1 LEKLRARPAKRRP
14 WLLAVLTVSCAT
26 AASVSIE
33 RLGPAA
39 PAPGPAVTSANVGEQ
54 LDRGRFPEVEAYFR
68 ALPPGDLARNGTDL
82 SRLGRALFARGDFA
96 GARQALSAA
105 LERPLTAPERA
116 QAQWVLGQT
125 DVLADDFRS
134 AAGHVSEA
142 IDSGLS
148 LSPGFLRFLEGLAGE
163 SLYDG
168 VSQGTRLETGYE
180 SGLYDLIRVPL
191 AVNGR
196 PVSAVLDTG
205 ASYCI
210 LTRSFARETGL
221 VEIAESDAFGLG
233 LHQKPIPLTFGVVQ
247 ALTLAGATLQT
258 VPVMVMPDDALSFK
272 TERGPLPLSMVLGL
286 HLLKDFSL
294 EIDYARRR
302 LALTRLPARPS
313 RASPDQNL
321 FFARGKVFVRVAVD
335 RAAPSLFLLDTG
347 SELTML
353 TAAGV
358 RRLRL
363 RPSVG
368 LFPKR
373 VEGIGRARVSWGK
386 VDRVSLALAGW
397 RLNFR
402 DMVVA
407 ETEEAL
413 EDGVLG
419 ASALLH
425 FRVRIDFGAMRLEL
439 EESRL

>member
-1 LEKLRARPAKRRP
+1 MRARPAERWP

-33 RLGPAA
+33 RLGSTAT
-39 PAPGPAVTSANVGEQ
+39 APGPSVTATNVGEQ
-54 LDRGRFPEVEAYFR
+54 LDRGRFPEVEAYLR
-68 ALPPGDLARNGTDL
+68 ALPPADLARSGTDL
-82 SRLGRALFARGDFA
+82 SRLGRALFARGDFQ
-96 GARQALSAA
+96 GARESLSAA
-105 LERPLTAPERA
+105 LERPLTVPERA
-116 QAQWVLGQT
+116 EAQWALAQT

-134 AAGHVSEA
+134 AAGHTSEA

-163 SLYDG
+163 SLYAG
-168 VSQGTRLETGYE
+168 VSAGTRLETGFE
-180 SGLYDLIRVPL
+180 SGLYDLVRVPVT
-191 AVNGR
+191 VNGR

-221 VEIAESDAFGLG
+221 VEIADSDAFGLG
-233 LHQKPIPLTFGVVQ
+233 LHHKPIPLTFGVVQ
-247 ALTLAGATLQT
+247 ALTLAGTTLQT
-258 VPVMVMPDDALSFK
+258 VPVMVMPDEALSFT
-272 TERGPLPLSMVLGL
+272 TERGPLPLAMVLGL
-286 HLLKDFSL
+286 HLLKEFSV
-294 EIDYARRR
+294 EIDYAGQH
-302 LALTRLPARPS
+302 LTLTRLPPRPS

-335 RAAPSLFLLDTG
+335 RNAPSLFLLDTG

-358 RRLRL
+358 RRLQL

-368 LFPKR
+368 MFPKR

-386 VDRVSLALAGW
+386 VDRAAIALSDW
-397 RLNFR
+397 RLVFR
-402 DMVVA
+402 DIVVA

-425 FRVRIDFGAMRLEL
+425 FRVRIDFGAMTLSL
-439 EESRL
+439 EERHS